1 VLYFVRHDK
10 GDLSSA
16 QLSRRFSM
24 TPQSMNELIAVLQR
38 KKLLKKA
45 VDPAHKRI
53 LRISLTAKGTQLLN
67 DCNAVL
73 DHVEEELLNSMTH
86 FRNGKIP

>member
-1 VLYFVRHDK
+1 
-10 GDLSSA
+10 
-16 QLSRRFSM
+16 M

-53 LRISLTAKGTQLLN
+53 LRISLTSKGAQLLN
-67 DCNAVL
+67 DCNAAL
-73 DHVEEELLNSMTH
+73 DHVEEELLKTMNGADIEK
-86 FRNGKIP
+86 FRELVGKILASGREKIST

>member
-1 VLYFVRHDK
+1 
-10 GDLSSA
+10 
-16 QLSRRFSM
+16 M

-53 LRISLTAKGTQLLN
+53 LRISLTTKGTQLLN
-67 DCNAVL
+67 DCNTAL
-73 DHVEEELLNSMTH
+73 DHVEEALLTNMSNVEMEKFRELV
-86 FRNGKIP
+86 GKILASGREKVST